1 MTKKDD
7 AVRLPNDTSRTS
19 IIGRTG
25 SGKTFA
31 GVWHLSQQ
39 NFDVMP
45 WILLDFKGDPLL
57 AQVAALQGAVTITL
71 DDPVPTYPGLYI
83 MRVLPN
89 EKDALNTWL
98 WKVWDTGYCG
108 IYVDE
113 GYMLSDSDAFDAIL
127 TQGRSKHIPVIILSQ
142 RPVWL
147 NRFVFSESNFF
158 QVFHLN
164 DRRDRR
170 TVREFVPANL
180 DARLEEYNSYY
191 YDVGRDKLVKFQP
204 VPDEA
209 SILASI
215 LAKLP
220 KSDDRRPRFRAL

>member
-1 MTKKDD
+1 MPPKTDTI
-7 AVRLPNDTSRTS
+7 RLPNDTSRTS

-45 WILLDFKGDPLL
+45 WIVLDFKGDPLM
-57 AQVAALQGAVTITL
+57 AQFTAHEGASTITL
-71 DDPVPTYPGLYI
+71 DDPVPQYPGLYI

-89 EKDALNTWL
+89 QKVALNNWL
-98 WKVWDTGYCG
+98 WEVWDTGYCG

-113 GYMLSDSDAFDAIL
+113 GYMLNDSDAFDAIL

-164 DRRDRR
+164 DRRVRR
-170 TVREFVPANL
+170 TVRAFVPANL
-180 DARLEEYNSYY
+180 DVRLEEYNSYY
-191 YDVGRDKLVKFQP
+191 YDVGRDKLVTFQP
-204 VPDEA
+204 VPAEGD
-209 SILASI
+209 ILASI
-215 LAKLP
+215 LSKLP
-220 KSDDRRPRFRAL
+220 